1 MATILYIDTD
11 EQYARYLCG
20 HLKNAGHTCIYAKTG
35 DTVVSLIE
43 KHGVEL
49 VIAEVMLP
57 DICGFG
63 ITRRVRSHEVYYMLP
78 VILLSA
84 MAEEDEMKHGY
95 AQGVDAYFPKPVDPR
110 ILNTCIAQKIAEN
123 ATAAAD
129 DPLTGLASSK
139 KIKACVHRAIML
151 RRDFALIYIEMNGVP
166 NFTRMHGI
174 EARDRAIHH
183 MTRFLNKW
191 TEYSEDDLFAA
202 GHMGAGHFM
211 CLISQEKAKRFCST
225 LGEQWEKHL
234 PRLNPSVENN
244 LAGAGVDPA
253 GQQTAPD
260 LSLMICATGSGIVG
274 AHSTNEY
281 FDTLAQLRSKAL
293 TSGMAGI
300 FLDHRRKF

>member
-1 MATILYIDTD
+1 MAVILYIDTD

-20 HLKNAGHTCIYAKTG
+20 HLKNAGHTCVYAKTG

-63 ITRRVRSHEVYYMLP
+63 ITRRVRSHEVHYMLP
-78 VILLSA
+78 VILLSS
-84 MAEEDEMKHGY
+84 MAEEDEKKHGY

-110 ILNTCIAQKIAEN
+110 LLNACIAQKIAEN

-129 DPLTGLASSK
+129 DPLTGLASSN
-139 KIKACVHRAIML
+139 KIKACGHRAIML
-151 RRDFALIYIEMNGVP
+151 RRDCALIYIEMIGVR
-166 NFTRMHGI
+166 NFTRRHGI

-183 MTRFLNKW
+183 MTRFMTRW
-191 TEYSEDDLFAA
+191 AEYSEDDLFAA

-211 CLISQEKAKRFCST
+211 CLISQQKAQRFCST

-234 PRLNPSVENN
+234 SKLNPAIENLG
-244 LAGAGVDPA
+244 LAVDPA
-253 GQQTAPD
+253 GQQAAPD

-293 TSGMAGI
+293 NSGMAGI